1 MIVIAVLLWDNAVF
15 SHSRF
20 SLNRHHIR
28 LVPNTNM
35 HGYMLRDERGCN
47 IERCHAQFIYNEVG
61 LQHSK
66 SGSPI

>member
-1 MIVIAVLLWDNAVF
+1 MVMTVLLWDNIAF

-20 SLNRHHIR
+20 SLNHRHIR

-47 IERCHAQFIYNEVG
+47 RERCPVQFIYNEVG

-66 SGSPI
+66 SGSLI

>member
-1 MIVIAVLLWDNAVF
+1 MVMTVLLWDNIAF

-20 SLNRHHIR
+20 SLNHRHIR

-47 IERCHAQFIYNEVG
+47 REGCPVQFIYNEVG

-66 SGSPI
+66 SGSLI